1 MCRTG
6 TLPALTW
13 LGCVTEASETRAI
26 GDLSKWHLLSLT
38 LYFIF
43 VNECRV
49 EAESVCIY
57 NSRSTTAC
65 FLNASALPRS
75 FSESRWWM
83 KCLWKLPNTCS
94 FHWPSC
100 KAMPLYFQ
108 SSVLNGINFRWQ
120 STAWLLC
127 TCAGCLHS
135 YALSE
140 TWDMK
145 LRLQNWCSVA
155 ASTSEADCLYLALLN
170 TWCMW
175 PDVLV
180 SRVKLAVLISLTRVF
195 LCVTHWCPSGCCL
208 LLTRVW
214 DTFKSHVA

>member
-1 MCRTG
+1 M
-6 TLPALTW
+6 
-13 LGCVTEASETRAI
+13 
-26 GDLSKWHLLSLT
+26 
-38 LYFIF
+38 
-43 VNECRV
+43 NECRV

-83 KCLWKLPNTCS
+83 KCLRKLPNTCS

-127 TCAGCLHS
+127 TCADCLHS

-145 LRLQNWCSVA
+145 LRLKKLMFSCCFYFRSRLLILGPAQHLMHVAWCACFTGEVSCADHFDMCLSLCDPLVSLWMLSATYKSLGHLQKPCSVEQTYQSGLWY
-155 ASTSEADCLYLALLN
+155 ASST
-170 TWCMW
+170 
-175 PDVLV
+175 
-180 SRVKLAVLISLTRVF
+180 ISIPGYGI
-195 LCVTHWCPSGCCL
+195 CS
-208 LLTRVW
+208 
-214 DTFKSHVA
+214 